1 MLLKYTNMQKNFLLF
16 INIFLLASV
25 LLGQQSFVD
34 ASLQYLNDNNISPQ
48 HYVLNKFTK
57 ADVILLAEDHRVKEN
72 LDFLGSL
79 IPQLYK
85 EGIFTIGMEFGAC
98 EDQKLLDSL
107 VTAETYDENLAR
119 QLMFNYNPGWAFK
132 EYMDI
137 YKYAYKSP
145 IV

>member
-1 MLLKYTNMQKNFLLF
+1 MKKIFFLF
-16 INIFLLASV
+16 INILLLTS
-25 LLGQQSFVD
+25 LLFGQQSFVE
-34 ASLQYLNDNNISPQ
+34 SSIKYLHDKNISPQ
-48 HYVLNKFTK
+48 NYVLDKFTN
-57 ADVILLAEDHRVKEN
+57 ADIILLAEDHRVKEN

-85 EGIFTIGMEFGAC
+85 KGIFTIGMEFGAN
-98 EDQKLLDSL
+98 EDQNLLDSL

-137 YKYAYKSP
+137 TSVLK
-145 IV
+145 